1 MSHGDKSKIVSS
13 DSEEIDL
20 SEFIAPLKTN
30 ASLKSKPKVFF
41 IQACRSNTE
50 ISNSNVNSRYFD
62 HEHRLPK
69 VTDFLFS
76 YSTLR
81 IDPDNG
87 SWYIQMLCKAIRE
100 EESKEILHILKYTHL
115 LVSQMVNTYDY
126 KDDETATPRMMPMM
140 YEDRL
145 TKFFYIAKPHTSNEK
160 VSEKKNLHFQIF
172 FKEFSVKRWP
182 LFFGLSMTTNFSI

>member
-1 MSHGDKSKIVSS
+1 MSYGDKSRIVSS

-20 SEFIAPLKTN
+20 NEFIKPLKRN
-30 ASLKSKPKVFF
+30 ASLIPKPKVFF

-50 ISNSNVNSRYFD
+50 ISNNNVNSRSFD
-62 HEHRLPK
+62 HDKRLPSE
-69 VTDFLFS
+69 VGFLFS
-76 YSTLR
+76 YSTLNM
-81 IDPDNG
+81 DPDNG

-115 LVSQMVNTYDY
+115 LVSQMIKTYY
-126 KDDETATPRMMPMM
+126 FIEDETVTLGMMPT
-140 YEDRL
+140 YEDLL

>member
-1 MSHGDKSKIVSS
+1 MSYGDKSKIISS

-20 SEFIAPLKTN
+20 NEFIKPLKRN
-30 ASLKSKPKVFF
+30 ASLIPKPKVFF

-50 ISNSNVNSRYFD
+50 ISNNNVNSRSFD
-62 HEHRLPK
+62 HDKRLPSE
-69 VTDFLFS
+69 VGFLFS
-76 YSTLR
+76 YSTLNM
-81 IDPDNG
+81 DPDNG

-126 KDDETATPRMMPMM
+126 KDDETATPRMTPMM

-160 VSEKKNLHFQIF
+160 VSEKKYLHFQIF
-172 FKEFSVKRWP
+172 FKEFSA
-182 LFFGLSMTTNFSI
+182 SAYQ